1 MRSGRARCLRGFEVS
16 EGAAVVGQV
25 TGRTDGRVILASRI
39 GARRILDLPA
49 GEQLP
54 RIC

>member
-1 MRSGRARCLRGFEVS
+1 MSLPHEPPELNYIVLTGK
-16 EGAAVVGQV
+16 V
-25 TGRTDGRVILASRI
+25 TEKGDGRVILASRI